1 MKILAV
7 IQPDVRID
15 IKDNYNEALKY
26 MIDHD
31 APFNL
36 EYKVVDVRIKD
47 MGTYLLTVKG
57 YDVVFLNYSPNLEK
71 SHRCETY
78 PYNNDITWGVIPCG
92 VGEDIEYL
100 SHAIS
105 HELFHALACRLGLKF
120 GYTAVMHQINAVMDT
135 YYKNE
140 EWNHPDGNFAQ
151 CWKILKPY
159 MKLLWPNYNPV
170 KLGAT
175 TVSPNGVEFI
185 STFEGLRLS
194 PYTDSAGKWTIGYGS
209 IYDLA
214 GNRVTAKTPPI
225 TLQNALQLLQKS
237 ILGVCT
243 FMNKYIKVP
252 LTQNQYDAV
261 CSLTY
266 NIGVGNFQK
275 SNLLKNLNAKKPVV
289 ADNFT
294 SWNKAGGKVIKGLV
308 RRRADE
314 WKLFNL

>member
-1 MKILAV
+1 MKILAL

-26 MIDHD
+26 MVDHG

-36 EYKVVDVRIKD
+36 EYKTVDVRIKD
-47 MGTYLLTVKG
+47 MGTYTSTIK
-57 YDVVFLNYSPNLEK
+57 DFDFAFLNYAPNLEK
-71 SHRCETY
+71 RHDCYTNPVRAGLVAG
-78 PYNNDITWGVIPCG
+78 IIPCG
-92 VGEDIEYL
+92 IEEDTDKGRWL
-100 SHAIS
+100 SKAIA
-105 HELFHALACRLGLKF
+105 HELMHGLAWTLETKF
-120 GYTAVMHQINAVMDT
+120 GIKTQINQIMDT
-135 YYKNE
+135 YYKNDD
-140 EWNHPDGNFAQ
+140 WNHPDGNFAQ
-151 CWKILKPY
+151 CWKILTPY

-170 KLGAT
+170 KLDAT
-175 TVSPNGVEFI
+175 TISSSGVEFI

-209 IYDLA
+209 IYDLS
-214 GNRVTAKTPPI
+214 GKRVTAKTPPI

-243 FMNKYIKVP
+243 FMNKNIKVP
-252 LTQNQYDAV
+252 LTQNQYDAI

-275 SNLLKNLNAKKPVV
+275 SNLLKNLNAKKPVS